1 MDDNITEDIKNL
13 FRLEREIK
21 TKKSN
26 RLQPN
31 FKNSD
36 TWKVQLTIVI
46 NFISSKDNDEDLI
59 LQIMN

>member
-1 MDDNITEDIKNL
+1 MDEDIKNL

-26 RLQPN
+26 RLQSN

>member
-1 MDDNITEDIKNL
+1 MDEDIKNL

-26 RLQPN
+26 RLQRN